1 MSTRNGKDEQD
12 EKDEKAL
19 ELTLALENLC
29 FAWATE
35 SPEKRGGI
43 FGYLSGRMLRE
54 LGAERVHRI
63 TEEINRVVREETGR
77 LLLEMKEEQ
86 ISGLLRKLVDGEL
99 LRS

>member
-1 MSTRNGKDEQD
+1 MPGKDD
-12 EKDEKAL
+12 ASAAL

-43 FGYLSGRMLRE
+43 FGCLSGWVLRE
-54 LGAERVHRI
+54 LGADLAQRLA
-63 TEEINRVVREETGR
+63 EEINRVVREETGR
-77 LLLEMKEEQ
+77 LLLEMKEEE